1 MTMSEPE
8 IRASI
13 KELIETYSDN
23 YLLTPFDPANPVVK
37 LHEPTFGAD
46 EIWEALD
53 SLFTTQVTM
62 GEKVR
67 RFEKEFGEYHGFAN
81 SMMVNSGSSANLLA
95 IAALTN
101 PTYPARLLPGD
112 EIIVPA
118 LSWSTTIWPLVQHG
132 LVPVFVDVDPA
143 TLNINPKEIERA
155 ISDKTRGVM
164 LVHVYGNPCDMT
176 PIVDIVKRHNLL
188 LIEDCC
194 EALGAA
200 YGGKPVGSFGQIG
213 TFSFYFSH
221 HMTTLEGGMC
231 VTGDHD
237 SAELMRVLRA
247 HGWVRDTED
256 QERIL
261 KKHPEFDPK
270 FLFVNVGY
278 NLRATELQGGFGYQ
292 QLGKLKGFVDVRTD
306 NAKYWRKELGNLG
319 DFFNFQEETDGGV
332 HSWFGYPMAVKEEAP
347 FKSIELCDFLNL
359 HNIETRPIVAGNI
372 TKQPA
377 MQYHDYRVV
386 GDLANCDYVMRNGFT
401 FGNHQAVDHPARE
414 YISETVKSFLGERGL
429 L

>member
-1 MTMSEPE
+1 
-8 IRASI
+8 
-13 KELIETYSDN
+13 
-23 YLLTPFDPANPVVK
+23 
-37 LHEPTFGAD
+37 
-46 EIWEALD
+46 
-53 SLFTTQVTM
+53 
-62 GEKVR
+62 
-67 RFEKEFGEYHGFAN
+67 
-81 SMMVNSGSSANLLA
+81 
-95 IAALTN
+95 
-101 PTYPARLLPGD
+101 
-112 EIIVPA
+112 
-118 LSWSTTIWPLVQHG
+118 
-132 LVPVFVDVDPA
+132 
-143 TLNINPKEIERA
+143 
-155 ISDKTRGVM
+155 
-164 LVHVYGNPCDMT
+164 
-176 PIVDIVKRHNLL
+176 
-188 LIEDCC
+188 
-194 EALGAA
+194 
-200 YGGKPVGSFGQIG
+200 
-213 TFSFYFSH
+213 
-221 HMTTLEGGMC
+221 MTTLEGGMC

-256 QERIL
+256 RESIL

-319 DFFNFQEETDGGV
+319 DFFDFQEETDGGV

-414 YISETVKSFLGERGL
+414 YISETVKSFLAKRGL

>member
-1 MTMSEPE
+1 MIMSESE

-13 KELIETYSDN
+13 KELIESYSDN
-23 YLLTPFDPANPVVK
+23 YLLTPFDPVNPVVK

-46 EIWEALD
+46 EILEALD
-53 SLFTTQVTM
+53 SMLTTQVTM

-67 RFEKEFGEYHGFAN
+67 RFEREFGEYHGFAN

-101 PTYPARLLPGD
+101 PTYPDRLLHGD
-112 EIIVPA
+112 EVIVPA

-132 LVPVFVDVDPA
+132 LVPVFVDVDPG
-143 TLNINPKEIERA
+143 TLNIDPSEIERA
-155 ISDKTRGVM
+155 VSDKTRAVM

-176 PIVDIVKRHNLL
+176 SIVDIVNRHNLL

-194 EALGAA
+194 EALGAT
-200 YGGKPVGSFGQIG
+200 YGGKPVGSFGHVG

-231 VTGDHD
+231 VTDDHD
-237 SAELMRVLRA
+237 SAELIRVLRA
-247 HGWVRDTED
+247 HGWVRETED
-256 QERIL
+256 RKSIL
-261 KKHPEFDPK
+261 KEHPGFDPK

-278 NLRATELQGGFGYQ
+278 NLRATELQGGFGYH
-292 QLGKLKGFVDVRTD
+292 QLGKLQGFVDVRTD
-306 NAKYWRKELGNLG
+306 NAKYWRKELGGLG
-319 DFFNFQEETDGGV
+319 DFFDFQEETADGV
-332 HSWFGYPMAVKEEAP
+332 HSWFGYPMAVKEEAA
-347 FKSIELCDFLNL
+347 FNSTELCDFLNQY
-359 HNIETRPIVAGNI
+359 NIETRPIVAGNI

-377 MQYHDYRVV
+377 LQYYDYRVV
-386 GDLANCDYVMRNGFT
+386 GDLAHCDYVMRNGFT
-401 FGNHQAVDHPARE
+401 FGNHQAVNHPARE
-414 YISETVKSFLGERGL
+414 YIFETVKSFLVKRGL